1 MKTLYKNGKVYSMD
15 SEGEIFDNVLVE
27 DGIITGLDA
36 EEGEADEII
45 DLEGATMLP
54 GLNDTHMHLVM
65 LGKKLKSLVLYDE
78 NNIDHVKELIKNH
91 RSDREWDMILGYD
104 ENNFEDNYRLNR
116 AELDELTDKPTVVAR
131 VCQHAGIVNTKALE
145 ALGIDKNVENPEGG
159 SYEKDASGELTG
171 WVYDTVFDKFREAQ
185 VDDTVESVSD
195 DITQAV
201 KYLYTLG
208 VTGVHTEDMAAYG
221 PNDVPLNAYLNTIGK
236 DQLKFRVNLL
246 RHEAVY
252 EEMIEKNP
260 QFKKDWVEEDAM
272 KIFTDGAFGG
282 QTALMKEPYEGS
294 EDIGLQIHT
303 EENLEKLV
311 KKARKNGDAVA
322 VHMIGDQATELV
334 LDVIEKYPVQKGK
347 HDRLIHVSLLDE
359 EMMDRMAALDVICDV
374 QPTFLTSDMPW
385 VEDYIGKER
394 ADRLYNFRTM
404 LDKGLILG
412 GGSDAPIEDVNP
424 LQGIHALV
432 TRHGKTGVYNKN
444 ETISVFEAFQMYT
457 KNAAEIVHRSD
468 KSGQIKKGYLADFAV
483 FDRDVMAV
491 DPDELLETEVLY
503 TIIDGEVVYQ
513 KGGI

>member
-1 MKTLYKNGKVYSMD
+1 MKTLYKNGKIYSMNA
-15 SEGEIFDNVLVE
+15 EGETFDNILVE
-27 DGIITGLDA
+27 DGIVIGMNLLET
-36 EEGEADEII
+36 EADKVV
-45 DLEGATMLP
+45 DLKGATMVP

-78 NNIDHVKELIKNH
+78 NDIDHVKELIGNH
-91 RSDREWDMILGYD
+91 RSDREWDLILGYD
-104 ENNFEDNYRLNR
+104 ENNFKNSYRLNR
-116 AELDELTDKPTVVAR
+116 RELDELTDKPTIVAR
-131 VCQHAGIVNTKALE
+131 VCQHAGIVNTGALE
-145 ALGIDKNVENPEGG
+145 ALGIDKDVENPEGG
-159 SYEKDASGELTG
+159 SYEKDENGELTG
-171 WVYDTVFDKFREAQ
+171 WVYDTAFDQFRAAQ
-185 VDDTVESVSD
+185 VDDTVETVSD

-201 KYLYTLG
+201 KYLYSLG

-252 EEMIEKNP
+252 EEMIAKDPE
-260 QFKKDWVEEDAM
+260 FKTDWVEKDAM

-282 QTALMKEPYEGS
+282 RTALMKAPYEGT
-294 EDIGLQIHT
+294 DDTGLQIHT
-303 EENLEKLV
+303 RENLEKLV
-311 KKARKNGDAVA
+311 KKARKNKDAVA

-359 EMMDRMAALDVICDV
+359 EMMDRMAGLDVICDV

-424 LQGIHALV
+424 LHGIHALV
-432 TRHGKTGVYNKN
+432 TRNGKTGVYNESEK
-444 ETISVFEAFQMYT
+444 ISVFEAFRMYT

-468 KSGQIKKGYLADFAV
+468 RSGLIEKGFLADFAV
-483 FDRDVMAV
+483 FDRDVLTV
-491 DPDELLETEVLY
+491 NPDELLEAEVLY